1 MVSQS
6 TPQLVNAA
14 LLAAVSVLNHSNQ
27 EPERGSSVGK
37 IPLIIFLTDGEPT
50 AGVTT
55 PSVILSN
62 VCQALG
68 NSVSLFSLAFGDDA
82 DFPLLRRLSL
92 ENRGAAQ
99 CIYEDTDAVL
109 QLEGLYEEISM
120 PMLADVH
127 LDYLG
132 SMVGAYPRPF
142 SPTTLVAQSWWW
154 RAWYSQVSRNWAS
167 TW

>member
-6 TPQLVNAA
+6 TPQLGTNINAA
-14 LLAAVSVLNHSNQ
+14 LLAAASVLNHSNQ
-27 EPERGSSVGK
+27 KPERAASVGR

-62 VCQALG
+62 VHQALG
-68 NSVSLFSLAFGDDA
+68 NSVSLFSLAFWDDA
-82 DFPLLRRLSL
+82 DFPLLCHLSL
-92 ENRGAAQ
+92 ENWGAVQ
-99 CIYEDTDAVL
+99 RIYEDTDAAL

-120 PMLADVH
+120 PMQADMH

-132 SMVGAYPRPF
+132 HLVGA
-142 SPTTLVAQSWWW
+142 SPWVLFTNYSGGSELLVAGLVQ
-154 RAWYSQVSRNWAS
+154 QGEQG
-167 TW
+167 